1 MDKKNHLLTKLR
13 KNPWFKLLTNIYV
26 AIGLFF
32 VFWMV
37 FLDTNS
43 LLIYLNLEQKL
54 SDLERQKASL
64 EQSIAQDKRTL
75 KQLSDSVQL
84 ERYARERYL
93 MKRKNEDIY
102 LIELVD
108 SLDKLNNTK

>member
-1 MDKKNHLLTKLR
+1 MAGKNNFITR
-13 KNPWFKLLTNIYV
+13 IRQNPWFKLLTNIYA

-32 VFWMV
+32 VVWMV

-43 LLIYLNLEQKL
+43 LLIYLNLERKL

-64 EQSIAQDKRTL
+64 EQDIAQDKL
-75 KQLSDSVQL
+75 ILQQLSDSVQL

-93 MKRKNEDIY
+93 MKKKNEDVY
-102 LIELVD
+102 LIEYT
-108 SLDKLNNTK
+108 KNTD